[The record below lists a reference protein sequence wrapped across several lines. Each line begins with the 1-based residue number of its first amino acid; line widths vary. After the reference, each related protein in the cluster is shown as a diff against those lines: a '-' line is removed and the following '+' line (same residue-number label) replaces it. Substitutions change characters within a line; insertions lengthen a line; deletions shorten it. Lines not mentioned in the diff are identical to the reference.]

1 MTTIQLRQ
9 TTGALAIVALALTTS
24 ADTRGQ
30 ESKGELWE
38 TTTQMV
44 MEGLPFKMPASTVK
58 NCSFRDWKE
67 PPGGS
72 DRSRNCKSS
81 NMKTM
86 GTKVTWDVA
95 CTGPT
100 MTGTGEIVREGTD
113 AFSGTIKFMS
123 ADGNM
128 TIQLKGKKAGGC
140 DNPQ

>member
-1 MTTIQLRQ
+1 MTVTQLRQ
-9 TTGALAIVALALTTS
+9 TFGALALVGIALTVSTGM
-24 ADTRGQ
+24 RGQ
-30 ESKGELWE
+30 EPQGDLWE
-38 TTTQMV
+38 TTNQMS
-44 MEGLPFKMPASTVK
+44 MEGLPFKMPANTTK
-58 NCSFRDWKE
+58 NCAFKEWKE

-81 NMKTM
+81 NMRTT

-100 MTGTGEIVREGTD
+100 MTGTGELVREGTD

-123 ADGNM
+123 AEGNM
-128 TIQLKGKKAGGC
+128 TIQIKGKKIGSC

>member
-1 MTTIQLRQ
+1 MTTTQLRQ
-9 TTGALAIVALALTTS
+9 TTGALAIAALALTVSTS
-24 ADTRGQ
+24 TRGQ
-30 ESKGELWE
+30 ESKGEMWE

-44 MEGLPFKMPASTVK
+44 MEGLPFKMPANTAK
-58 NCSFRDWKE
+58 YCSFRDWKE

-81 NMKTM
+81 NMRTT
-86 GTKVTWDVA
+86 GSKVTWDVA

-100 MTGTGEIVREGTD
+100 MTGTGELVREGTD

-128 TIQLKGKKAGGC
+128 TIQLKGKKVGGC